1 MKSLKIMLMTLMMC
15 LFATVG
21 YSQTVNGVEV
31 SSFEGDY
38 IQIVGT
44 SNFIGTKVIIGVDYG
59 QEQKVFRNTSSLV
72 DENGRPVKLNSMVDA
87 LNFFVLY
94 GYEFKTAYALTVGNS
109 NVYHF
114 LLSKKNE

>member
-21 YSQTVNGVEV
+21 YSQTVNGVEL

-44 SNFIGTKVIIGVDYG
+44 SNFIGTKVTIGVDYG
-59 QEQKVFRNTSSLV
+59 QEQKVFKNNSKLI
-72 DENGRPVKLNSMVDA
+72 DENGKPVRLNSMVDA
-87 LNFFVLY
+87 LNFFVKY
-94 GYEFKTAYALTVGNS
+94 GYEFKTAYAITVGNS

-114 LLSKKNE
+114 LLSKIK